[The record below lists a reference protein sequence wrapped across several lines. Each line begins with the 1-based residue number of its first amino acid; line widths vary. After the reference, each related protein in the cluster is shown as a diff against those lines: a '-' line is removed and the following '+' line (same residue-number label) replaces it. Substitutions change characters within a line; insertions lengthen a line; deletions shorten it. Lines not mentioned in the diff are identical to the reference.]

1 LQNFLKDIV
10 SPMSRKW
17 LYAGYSIVGLA
28 LGCIQAGF
36 GAVNAVTPNWLKI
49 FLAVYAFF
57 GTAIGA
63 TAASNVT
70 TSPPAPSPTP

>member
-1 LQNFLKDIV
+1 VQNFLKDIV
-10 SPMSRKW
+10 SPSSRRW
-17 LYAGYSIVGLA
+17 VYAVYSLIGLA

-36 GAVNAVTPNWLKI
+36 GAVNAGTPDWLKI
-49 FLAVYAFF
+49 CLAVYAFF

-70 TSPPAPSPTP
+70 TPPSPPSPS